1 MAIVTLT
8 LYGPDRPLA
17 RGAPVPIR
25 IEVKNVSSD
34 SIWMVGVLDGSETGT
49 RFPHYLPEIRLAGHL
64 GAKPPAP
71 EDPLVS
77 PLRLTDF
84 HLLEPGAGFDPTATP
99 GAAYLPVSTFSNFR
113 PSIPGRYE
121 VQLVLST
128 ESRTLEQWLGKFGQD
143 LERAAVLDRLP
154 LIPKL
159 TVTSNLLAVEVR
171 G

>member
-1 MAIVTLT
+1 M
-8 LYGPDRPLA
+8 
-17 RGAPVPIR
+17 PIR
-25 IEVKNVSSD
+25 IEVKNVSSGD
-34 SIWMVGVLDGSETGT
+34 IWMVGVLDGSESGT
-49 RFPHYLPEIRLAGHL
+49 RYPHYLPEIRLAGRVV
-64 GAKPPAP
+64 AKPPAP

-77 PLRLTDF
+77 PLRLADF